1 MVPMKMMNALLMFL
15 ILSTT
20 ESDSLVCLMSFQ
32 ASVCCKKKC
41 NTQKIFIYVDCNDAG
56 CISILGALFV
66 YGCSDSEV

>member
-15 ILSTT
+15 IHSTT

-32 ASVCCKKKC
+32 ASICCKIYY
-41 NTQKIFIYVDCNDAG
+41 NTWNDFVSVDCNDAG

-66 YGCSDSEV
+66 YSCPDSEV